1 MAHRVVNECAVL
13 TTKSVKSDVGGNL
26 SLPERGEAVSVAD
39 YLMTLATLQER
50 QNFEQLMDLL
60 NDFQQQ
66 VARSG
71 ADDRRGMTQSVPNG
85 IMLALGERLKV
96 QIQFKL

>member
-1 MAHRVVNECAVL
+1 VL
-13 TTKSVKSDVGGNL
+13 TTKSMKSGGGNL
-26 SLPERGEAVSVAD
+26 PLSERGETVSVAD

-50 QNFEQLMDLL
+50 QHFEQLMDLL

-71 ADDRRGMTQSVPNG
+71 ANGRRTMTQSVPNG
-85 IMLALGERLKV
+85 IMLTLGERLKV